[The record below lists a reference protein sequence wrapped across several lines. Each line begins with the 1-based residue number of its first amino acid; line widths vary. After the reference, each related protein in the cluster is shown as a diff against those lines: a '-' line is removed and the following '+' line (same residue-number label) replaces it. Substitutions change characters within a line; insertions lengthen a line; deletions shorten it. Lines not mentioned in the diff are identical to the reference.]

1 MRMDRAVR
9 LALSAA
15 CVLAQSATHAADPTR
30 QNVGVASADA
40 AVASVSPVFHQLV
53 AFTLPPHFKS
63 VFETNNGA
71 FYMRQAV
78 PDNESAQKWTRMI
91 TLTAVKDL
99 AGNPSAT
106 PQEMTST
113 MAEHFRKNCPDTF
126 SSKVLG
132 AQPVEGYAAYQVI
145 ASCGHQQA
153 GADAYSETA
162 IILAVKGSADYY
174 TLQWVERG
182 KDSKRPL
189 TLDTTYWSRQF
200 AQLHPIRLCPIVPGE
215 AAPYPSCAGK

>member
-1 MRMDRAVR
+1 MRTDRAVW

-15 CVLAQSATHAADPTR
+15 CVLAQPATHAADPAN
-30 QNVGVASADA
+30 QSVGVSSADA

-53 AFTLPPHFKS
+53 AFTLPPHFKG
-63 VFETNNGA
+63 VFESNNGS

-78 PDNESAQKWTRMI
+78 PDNESTQKWTRMI
-91 TLTAVKDL
+91 TLTGVKDL
-99 AGNPSAT
+99 ASNPSAT
-106 PQEMTST
+106 PQEMTQT

-126 SSKVLG
+126 STEVLG
-132 AQPVEGYAAYQVI
+132 AQPVDGYATYQVI

-153 GADAYSETA
+153 GAEAYSETA

-189 TLDTTYWSRQF
+189 TLDTTYWSKQF
-200 AQLHPIRLCPIVPGE
+200 AQLRPIRLCPIVLGE
-215 AAPYPSCAGK
+215 AAPYPSCAGQ